1 MAILFGTTGDGTTL
15 PVLVDQFGNLLAK
28 GIPGDEGPP
37 GPPGGAFALP
47 PDPVDGDVLGW
58 ENGQLVWVSEPIPP
72 VNPSIFTPVIYSGN
86 SGTQSITGVGFS
98 PDLVWIKDRTSSS
111 VHYLTDTVR
120 GATKYLDSAST
131 NEERIDNQSLIS
143 FDSDGFT
150 LGSTGGIN
158 GTGYD
163 YVAWCWEASDT
174 TVTNND
180 GTIESQV
187 RSNGNFSVVKY
198 TGNQD
203 PSDSFGHGLSDV
215 PSFVLI
221 KRLNDTFSWRVYHKS
236 LPTHGFLVLNEN
248 TGVDVN
254 SNNFP
259 SAPTDTVI
267 YVGVGTGVNTN
278 ADDYIAYCW
287 AETPGESSFSE
298 YTGNGSTTGPVIDCG
313 FEPSFVMIKS
323 TSNGDWYVMDAARGA
338 NKILYPNLSNAE
350 STESNIEF
358 TDIGFNIITSAAN
371 LNSSSQN
378 YIYAAFR

>member
-86 SGTQSITGVGFS
+86 GGTQSITTGFS
-98 PDLVWIKDRTSSS
+98 PSLVWIKARNQPYGHTIFDE
-111 VHYLTDTVR
+111 LR
-120 GATKYLDSAST
+120 GWDDSLNSASNAAVYEYGSQIITT
-131 NEERIDNQSLIS
+131 NSS
-143 FDSDGFT
+143 GFDVNNN
-150 LGSTGGIN
+150 GGDTN
-158 GTGYD
+158 AGGVN